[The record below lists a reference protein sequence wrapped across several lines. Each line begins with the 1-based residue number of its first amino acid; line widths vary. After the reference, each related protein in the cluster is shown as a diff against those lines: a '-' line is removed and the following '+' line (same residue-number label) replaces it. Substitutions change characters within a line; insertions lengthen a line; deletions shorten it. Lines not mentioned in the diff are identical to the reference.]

1 MEVFKLQVLND
12 VAIRVVHFWVFKA
25 NNRLIEDGYSR
36 LFINILICNASP
48 SLYIFSVLAAAVP
61 VVIAI

>member
-1 MEVFKLQVLND
+1 MMLRSELYTSEF
-12 VAIRVVHFWVFKA
+12 FKA